1 MDITNEDHTDHI
13 SNQFNQE
20 MENLKTNFLAMG
32 GMVEKQVR
40 DAVDALINSDGELS
54 GAVLRADSK
63 VNQMEKRIDE
73 EVGQIIA
80 RRQPTASDLR
90 LVLGVT
96 KAVADLERVGDEAA
110 KIARHSANLA
120 GKGAVPGTFREVR
133 HIGNHVRQLLYNAL
147 DSFARMDVDL
157 ALRVLQEQP
166 VLDEECNGA
175 LRQLMTVMMEDSRSI
190 TRVLD
195 VIWALRA
202 LERIGDHSQNIAE
215 FVIFM
220 VKGKDFRH
228 TSVEE
233 IQAHLADS

>member
-1 MDITNEDHTDHI
+1 MDITNELHTDHI

-20 MENLKTNFLAMG
+20 IESLKTHFLGMG
-32 GMVEKQVR
+32 GLVEKQVR
-40 DAVDALINSDGELS
+40 DAVDALMNSDSELAGS
-54 GAVLRADSK
+54 ILKMDSK
-63 VNQMEKRIDE
+63 VNEMEKMIDE
-73 EVGQIIA
+73 ECGRIIA

-90 LVLGVT
+90 LVLGVA
-96 KAVADLERVGDEAA
+96 KAVSDLERAGDEAA

-120 GKGAVPGTFREVR
+120 REGSVPGGYREVR
-133 HIGNHVRQLLYNAL
+133 HIGNHVRQMLYDSL
-147 DSFARMDVDL
+147 DSFARMDVEL
-157 ALRVLQEQP
+157 AMRVLQEEP
-166 VLDEECNGA
+166 VLDEEYNGA

-220 VKGKDFRH
+220 VKGKDLRH

-233 IQAHLADS
+233 IRAELGVS

>member
-1 MDITNEDHTDHI
+1 MDITNELHTDHI

-20 MENLKTNFLAMG
+20 IESLKTHFLGMG
-32 GMVEKQVR
+32 GLVEKQVR
-40 DAVDALINSDGELS
+40 DAVDALMNSDSELAGS
-54 GAVLRADSK
+54 ILKMDSK
-63 VNQMEKRIDE
+63 VNEMEKMIDE
-73 EVGQIIA
+73 ECGRIIA

-90 LVLGVT
+90 LVLGVA
-96 KAVADLERVGDEAA
+96 KAVSDLERAGDEAA
-110 KIARHSANLA
+110 NIARHSANLA
-120 GKGAVPGTFREVR
+120 REGSVPGGYREVR
-133 HIGNHVRQLLYNAL
+133 HIGNHVRQMLYDSL
-147 DSFARMDVDL
+147 DSFARMDVEL
-157 ALRVLQEQP
+157 AMRVLQEEP
-166 VLDEECNGA
+166 VLDEEYNGA

-220 VKGKDFRH
+220 VKGKDLRH

-233 IQAHLADS
+233 IRAELGVS